1 VRMSAAK
8 EKWVDNLLGKMT
20 LEQKVGQTLV
30 LGFCGPVITP
40 DIIEIIKKYHVGGLR
55 ICQKFRTMN
64 LFHDVKPG
72 TEPDPQIVK
81 SLRRP
86 YGLNKDYAYM
96 ADPTNCTAQEYA
108 EVLNQLRDY
117 ALDRPLSVPLHFTI
131 DQEGSGS
138 DDFHSAQRYFPHPMG
153 YVMSGESELAY
164 RSALCVGKQ
173 IRAIGANMIHSPV
186 LDVNTNPKN
195 PEIGTRA
202 YSNLADVVIEYA
214 LQSFKGFK
222 EAGIITTGKHFAGRG
237 ESESDAHFGLPSVNL
252 DRETL
257 TNVHL
262 RPFKALIDA
271 GIPAIMIAHC
281 LYPALG
287 ESVEPSSTSKV
298 VIQDVLRGELGFKGV
313 VTTDNTMMGG
323 LLMKYEM
330 SEAIVRALI
339 AGCDLALCRDESPAR
354 YDIYNAVLEAVKSGR
369 YPESQLD
376 ESVKRILEMRWD
388 MGLAENGGKVDASK
402 AGEPFND
409 PFVVKT
415 ATEAAEKTVLLMRDD
430 AKNLTLKPEQKV
442 LLIEQIF
449 PNHEFANNM
458 YSHPGL
464 LWEEMCKLSENVGS
478 VETKYR
484 PSEDDKA
491 RIMRRLDEADVIVT
505 TNYYYHKSAS
515 AITDLV
521 KEIQK
526 CGKPLIVVTNTPY
539 PVAAD
544 SDFPTVIVSFNPGG
558 RENMKAIAEIL
569 YGKLKPTAKLPGTF

>member
-1 VRMSAAK
+1 MSEAK
-8 EKWVDNLLGKMT
+8 EKWVDDLLGKMN
-20 LEQKVGQTLV
+20 LEQKVGQLLV

-40 DIIEIIKKYHVGGLR
+40 DQVELIKKYHLGGLR

-64 LFHDVKPG
+64 IFHDVKPG
-72 TEPDPQIVK
+72 AEPDPQVMK
-81 SLRRP
+81 SMRFP
-86 YGLNKDYAYM
+86 KGLCRDYAYM
-96 ADPTNCTAQEYA
+96 ADCTSCTAKEYA

-117 ALDRPLSVPLHFTI
+117 SLERELGIPIHFTI

-138 DDFHSAQRYFPHPMG
+138 DDFLINQRFFPHPMG
-153 YVMSGESELAY
+153 YVASGEPELAY
-164 RSALCVGKQ
+164 KAALCIGKQ
-173 IRAIGANMIHSPV
+173 TRSIGANMIHSPV

-202 YSNLADVVIEYA
+202 YSDKTDDTITYA
-214 LQSFKGFK
+214 LQTFKGFQ
-222 EAGIITTGKHFAGRG
+222 EAGLIATGKHFAGRG
-237 ESESDAHFGLPSVNL
+237 ESESDAHYSLPSVNI

-262 RPFKALIDA
+262 ATFKALIDA

-281 LYPALG
+281 LYPSLG
-287 ESVEPSSTSKV
+287 ESVEPSSTSKIIV
-298 VIQDVLRGELGFKGV
+298 QDVLRGELGFKGV
-313 VTTDNTMMGG
+313 ITTDNTMMGG

-330 SEAIVRALI
+330 SEAIVRTLI
-339 AGCDLALCRDESPAR
+339 AGCDLALCRDESPIR
-354 YDIYNAVLEAVKSGR
+354 YDIIAAILEAVKSGR
-369 YPESQLD
+369 YPESQVD

-388 MGLAENGGKVDASK
+388 MGLAENGGKVDVSK

-430 AKNLTLKPEQKV
+430 ANNLPLKPEQKV

-449 PNHEFANNM
+449 PTHEVANNM
-458 YSHPGL
+458 YCHPGL
-464 LWEEMCKLSENVGS
+464 LWEEMCKVSDNVGS
-478 VETKYR
+478 VEIGYR
-484 PSEDDKA
+484 PTENDKA
-491 RIMRRLDEADVIVT
+491 RIIRRLDEADVIVM
-505 TNYYYHKSAS
+505 TNYYYHKAAS

-526 CGKPLIVVTNTPY
+526 CGKPMVVVTNTPY

-544 SDFPTVIVSFNPGG
+544 AKFPTVVVSFSPGG
-558 RENMKAIAEIL
+558 REQLKAVSEVL
-569 YGKLKPTAKLPGTF
+569 YGRLKPTAKIPVDI